1 MRPEKIRA
9 EDKDT
14 LRTEVKYSFIADP
27 SSPGSNNFKRYFS
40 IDPQTGIV
48 SQLNPVMIEDTTS
61 FNLLVKVR
69 IRPKQTYTYYAEISV
84 SL

>member
-27 SSPGSNNFKRYFS
+27 SSPGSSNFKRYFS

-48 SQLNPVMIEDTTS
+48 SQLNPVMIEDATS

-69 IRPKQTYTYYAEISV
+69 MGPTVHLYEKLRI
-84 SL
+84 

>member
-27 SSPGSNNFKRYFS
+27 SSPGSSNFKRYFS

-61 FNLLVKVR
+61 FNLLVKVKLHKR
-69 IRPKQTYTYYAEISV
+69 GHICKKNLT
-84 SL
+84 

>member
-14 LRTEVKYSFIADP
+14 LRTEVKYSFIEEP
-27 SSPGSNNFKRYFS
+27 SSPGSSNFKRYFS

-69 IRPKQTYTYYAEISV
+69 MGPKLITII
-84 SL
+84 